1 MRKVGK
7 GSSLT
12 LKPALHQDEIHPSR
26 ELVRAD
32 DGGREM
38 KARSASAIYR
48 KAAEMVAGSEDDAS
62 CLAIEE
68 VCGRRAQTGWATHTT
83 EYREFFSPSD
93 EAKHGV
99 WGRRWADDGYEYG
112 DPTVRECRV
121 LALLLM
127 SEIAKDEQ

>member
-1 MRKVGK
+1 V
-7 GSSLT
+7 
-12 LKPALHQDEIHPSR
+12 LHQDETHPSR

-48 KAAEMVAGSEDDAS
+48 EAAKRIENGKNGYSCCAVDGAAGNS
-62 CLAIEE
+62 
-68 VCGRRAQTGWATHTT
+68 
-83 EYREFFSPSD
+83 SD
-93 EAKHGV
+93 EWHPLVSKYRSMFDEGAGFISQ
-99 WGRRWADDGYEYG
+99 YEKYS
-112 DPTVRECRV
+112 DARELRI